1 MIELDKNEELIT
13 KIAVV
18 GVGGAG
24 CNAIKNLINF
34 GTTDVELIAINTDMK
49 QLRAIPAS
57 VKVVIGKELTRGQ
70 GAGSNPEIGRKAA
83 EADFES
89 IREFLMDKD
98 MVFVTAGMGGGT
110 GSGAA
115 PIVAKAA
122 KENDSL
128 VVAIVV
134 TPLKNEGSER
144 WENAFKGLENL
155 RENVD
160 GLIIVS
166 NEKLSNFSRDQ
177 KLSVKKAFEQADR
190 VVYDATKGIIDL
202 INSVGIINVD
212 FADVKTVIKGKG
224 DALIGK
230 GFGDGENRAIEAVES
245 ALNSPLLEGIYL
257 KEAQSALVNITFG
270 EDFYHYEVDQI
281 LNRIREATNENL
293 NIIHGLVDDSSLG
306 SSVSVTVVITGFK
319 NTFLAE
325 YLDRKKQKMKDG
337 NSNVGKEEFVYFTNK
352 TRKLEIPEPQQSNF
366 KLSHL
371 SNSDS
376 SQKDLKVPAYTRKM
390 KLLEGVE
397 NVDYNFEVPISNE
410 PYLVRNIDDNSN
422 YDENQNKEDK
432 FLLVEKKPAI
442 FRKIL
447 D

>member
-1 MIELDKNEELIT
+1 MIELETNEEQIT

-34 GTTDVELIAINTDMK
+34 GITDIGLIAINTDMK
-49 QLRAIPAS
+49 QLRAIPAPA

-83 EADFES
+83 EADFGT
-89 IREFLMDKD
+89 IKEFLMDKD

-134 TPLKNEGSER
+134 TPLKNEGNER

-155 RENVD
+155 RECVD

-166 NEKLSNFSRDQ
+166 NEKLSNFSREQ
-177 KLSVKKAFEQADR
+177 KLSVKKAFEHADS

-230 GFGDGENRAIEAVES
+230 GTGDGDNRAIEAVEA
-245 ALNSPLLEGIYL
+245 ALNSPLLEGIDL

-293 NIIHGLVDDSSLG
+293 NIIHGLVEDPSLG
-306 SSVSVTVVITGFK
+306 SSVCVTVVITGFK
-319 NTFLAE
+319 NTFLKE
-325 YLDRKKQKMKDG
+325 YLDKKKQNLKDEK
-337 NSNVGKEEFVYFTNK
+337 NNVKEAFVYFTNK
-352 TRKLEIPEPQQSNF
+352 TRKLEVPEQQLSNF
-366 KLSHL
+366 KLNNM
-371 SNSDS
+371 SNSDA
-376 SQKDLKVPAYTRKM
+376 SQKDLKVPAYTRKRR
-390 KLLEGVE
+390 LLEDSEQVE
-397 NVDYNFEVPISNE
+397 YDFEDPVSNGH
-410 PYLVRNIDDNSN
+410 YLVRNINNGSSV
-422 YDENQNKEDK
+422 DENENTEDK
-432 FLLVEKKPAI
+432 FIIVENKPAI